1 MDIASS
7 METTNV
13 DIGPVLG
20 LLIGLAL
27 AVVIITVGVMSG
39 KRSAVMMRLV
49 KLTWLPL
56 IIELLFL
63 GTWIGFVLG
72 KPEDPSDWYQQI
84 AHGLLILTL
93 AFGGWLWFSAL
104 GVMGDPTILTNVS
117 TGRDARRYWT
127 QAQVLQKAFR
137 AVVVVMTIVFILL
150 TFPEARAPMASV
162 LASAGVVSVIAGLAA
177 QTTLGN
183 MFAGLQLAFTDAI
196 RVGDTVMLEGQ
207 DQPGQ
212 VEEITLTYVVVRIWD
227 GRRLILPS
235 TEFTNKPFENWTRE
249 SASQIAS
256 FQMQLD
262 WRAPVGEI
270 RAEVGRLLE
279 GSPNWDGR
287 VWGVQVYEVS
297 GPYIAVKVIVSAEDW
312 AKAWDLRTYLREN
325 LVDWVT
331 KNADWA
337 IPRDRVI
344 VDSEKEFRP
353 TMTTE
358 EVVSSQ
364 LQGPQFSG
372 RTGGGRVNKLELMH
386 ADPDEAIV
394 KEVKQMPKVESGE
407 ISPQQIADKDAGSM
421 LFAGSKAKE
430 DMGSI
435 YKGPGLGVFSQRIA
449 RRKARR
455 ERELSLPL
463 SNEDGTVWKPDNEIT
478 AKPKE
483 LAADSQSS
491 GSPSDDPSKTGDGE

>member
-7 METTNV
+7 TGTLDA
-13 DIGPVLG
+13 DIGPILG

-27 AVVIITVGVMSG
+27 AVMVIAVGVVSG
-39 KRSAVMMRLV
+39 KRSAVMARLV
-49 KLTWLPL
+49 RLTWLPL
-56 IIELLFL
+56 IIELVFL
-63 GTWIGFVLG
+63 GAWVGFVLD
-72 KPEDPSDWYQQI
+72 KPDDPTDWYQQI

-137 AVVVVMTIVFILL
+137 AVVVVMTVVFILL

-279 GSPNWDGR
+279 ASPNWDGK

-297 GPYIAVKVIVSAEDW
+297 GPYVAVKVIVSAEDW

-337 IPRDRVI
+337 IPRDRII
-344 VDSEKEFRP
+344 VDPEKDFQP

-421 LFAGSKAKE
+421 LFTGSKAKE

-449 RRKARR
+449 RRRARR
-455 ERELSLPL
+455 KQELSLPL
-463 SNEDGTVWKPDNEIT
+463 TNADGTTWKPDEDAST
-478 AKPKE
+478 RPKGAVADANSDS
-483 LAADSQSS
+483 AASS
-491 GSPSDDPSKTGDGE
+491 GS